1 MWPTSPRQIKG
12 QHSRSSRAHAPQAG
26 SGGRQPQTPKCP
38 DFAKDYGANV
48 AGRGQ
53 QTQCGN
59 GIRRAPQEEMFEP
72 RPRRKAT
79 TQSCVAGRGQLW
91 WRLRGARV
99 AGAPGRVVV
108 VTRAGG
114 HRGPVDSANL
124 ITRHHQGPKE
134 KRPLKACGWVGPWLA
149 QAQRAHSCGSS
160 LLSRPGSRCTA
171 GGHRARPAPGTER
184 VAGPRGQPSGG
195 VKSSRAQRL
204 LCPRSPAPSPA
215 LPDPSWLP
223 AAWWSP
229 WEKNL
234 LHNPLLWG
242 TLGTCGRQTVSPSG
256 SLLPV
261 WDTSSLCT
269 HWRHPLM

>member
-1 MWPTSPRQIKG
+1 MEAPGSQG
-12 QHSRSSRAHAPQAG
+12 GRSSRE
-26 SGGRQPQTPKCP
+26 GGGGHR
-38 DFAKDYGANV
+38 D
-48 AGRGQ
+48 
-53 QTQCGN
+53 
-59 GIRRAPQEEMFEP
+59 
-72 RPRRKAT
+72 
-79 TQSCVAGRGQLW
+79 
-91 WRLRGARV
+91 
-99 AGAPGRVVV
+99 
-108 VTRAGG
+108 GG

-149 QAQRAHSCGSS
+149 QAQRAHGCGSS
-160 LLSRPGSRCTA
+160 WLSRPGPRCTA

-204 LCPRSPAPSPA
+204 PLSPQPCPQPCPARPLLAPCSLRSG
-215 LPDPSWLP
+215 L
-223 AAWWSP
+223 AARRPWWSP

-234 LHNPLLWG
+234 LYNPLLWG

-261 WDTSSLCT
+261 
-269 HWRHPLM
+269 

>member
-1 MWPTSPRQIKG
+1 MQGGEPQSHAAPACAVALGMWPTSPRQIKG
-12 QHSRSSRAHAPQAG
+12 QHSRSSRAHTPQAG
-26 SGGRQPQTPKCP
+26 SGGCQPQTPKCP

-48 AGRGQ
+48 AGQGQ
-53 QTQCGN
+53 QTQRGN

-79 TQSCVAGRGQLW
+79 TQSCVAGRGQIR

-108 VTRAGG
+108 TRAGG
-114 HRGPVDSANL
+114 HRDPVDSANL

-160 LLSRPGSRCTA
+160 WISRPGPRCTA
-171 GGHRARPAPGTER
+171 GGHRARPAPGTKR
-184 VAGPRGQPSGG
+184 VAGPQGQPSGG

-204 LCPRSPAPSPA
+204 LCPHSPAPSPA

-223 AAWWSP
+223 AAS
-229 WEKNL
+229 
-234 LHNPLLWG
+234 
-242 TLGTCGRQTVSPSG
+242 GRAWQPG
-256 SLLPV
+256 GPGGPRGRR
-261 WDTSSLCT
+261 TSSTIPCFGG
-269 HWRHPLM
+269 P